1 MPRKLK
7 GGSLS
12 ADEVKKFIDASYESK
27 KGDTERIGDYV
38 LDKQLST
45 RKAKVYHDPVHKKT
59 VIANRG
65 TTGTLSDWHNNL
77 QYLRGKYDDTDRMK
91 QAEDVQRRAIAKY
104 GKVDYN
110 VGHSQSGII
119 TRKLNEKGLTG
130 QVINLNPASMFE
142 KQKENEYVIRS
153 KTDPVS
159 ILHALNP
166 WAKKE
171 NTTTTSGTSNLLKEH
186 STEVLTRVDP
196 NQQIGGK
203 FSLTNPPPPKLFG
216 GKTLEELAR
225 PTIMPV
231 RKKLP
236 PNFLKG
242 NGNPLMKRQA
252 KQQEV
257 SNELTNYDIDDYMKH
272 FKIKNYHGCFIKDEL
287 PLLKNGF
294 YVINLNGQSHWTC
307 LCKHGNEYLY
317 ADSFGFVPPVEVE
330 NAIKKNGGKS
340 YVSMDNQLQYI
351 DHTSCGF
358 YVIAF
363 CKYLNNRKDKLKAFH
378 EYIAHFTDEPEINDQ
393 VLKKMLGI

>member
-1 MPRKLK
+1 MPRKMK

-12 ADEVKKFIDASYESK
+12 SSEIKQFVEASYEDN
-27 KGDTERIGDYV
+27 KGKTERIGNYI

-45 RKAKVYHDPVHKKT
+45 AKAKVYHDPVNKKT
-59 VIANRG
+59 VVANRG
-65 TTGTLSDWHNNL
+65 TKGTVSDWYNNL
-77 QYLRGKYDDTDRMK
+77 QYVRGKYDETDRMK
-91 QAEDVQRRAIAKY
+91 QAIEVQRRAIAKY

-110 VGHSQSGII
+110 VGHSQAGII
-119 TRKLNEKGLTG
+119 TRKLNEMGLTG

-166 WAKKE
+166 FARKE

-186 STEVLTRVDP
+186 STDVLTRIDP
-196 NQQIGGK
+196 NVKIGKGRTFTKLHQGK
-203 FSLTNPPPPKLFG
+203 GKYSLDNPPPP
-216 GKTLEELAR
+216 TAQ
-225 PTIMPV
+225 PV

-236 PNFLKG
+236 ADLLKG
-242 NGNPLMKRQA
+242 GK
-252 KQQEV
+252 V
-257 SNELTNYDIDDYMKH
+257 SNELTNFEIDDYMKH

-287 PLLKNGF
+287 PELNNGF

-307 LCKHGNEYLY
+307 LCKDVKGIPEDDYLY
-317 ADSFGFVPPVEVE
+317 YDSYGFPAPIEVE
-330 NAIKKNGGKS
+330 QAIKKDGGKS

-351 DHTSCGF
+351 AHTSCGF

-363 CKYLNNRKDKLKAFH
+363 CKYLNNRKDKLQAYKEFI
-378 EYIAHFTDEPEINDQ
+378 EHFTEDTETNDQ
-393 VLKKMLGI
+393 ILKKMLDKELRSL